1 MESLE
6 RLLKGIYNGGVA
18 SDLMLTCQI
27 KATTST
33 KKVISGGDEGMGAIG
48 WKIT

>member
-33 KKVISGGDEGMGAIG
+33 KKVISGGDEGTGAID